1 MESTKDL
8 LTPVLERIKQQK
20 TNPQLNRKAFQLLA
34 LQIIKDFNINKNEQ
48 GIIWRFCKITP
59 LPQIQKSISELKTEI
74 DCKPIIYI
82 KYLMKKNR

>member
-1 MESTKDL
+1 
-8 LTPVLERIKQQK
+8 
-20 TNPQLNRKAFQLLA
+20 